1 MPLVWGMSLSEEY
14 LCARNISKRY
24 FRSGRVALSPLSFDL
39 PSGAVMG
46 LVGPNGAGKTTL
58 LRILAG
64 LTHPSSGVVEVCGKD
79 LKREKAEASLH
90 VGFVPE
96 FPSYNPSERLAS
108 ILRFHAGYYG
118 LAGEAARRR
127 SNSLLDFVGLG
138 LQGRLRYKALSQG
151 MQKRFALAAALLGE
165 PKVILLD
172 EILNGL
178 DPGGVALIRRLIRER
193 AKAGCA
199 VLLSSHIL
207 PEVQNLC
214 DVIYILDQG
223 RVLRIVRREEWEGS
237 KILFIRLSLVGDPS
251 EAVQLLR
258 QFGQVEQ
265 TPNEIVI
272 LEPKAGSAEVNEALV
287 KSGIRVRRIS
297 EESRSLEDL
306 YLDALE
312 SEN

>member
-1 MPLVWGMSLSEEY
+1 MSLSEEY
-14 LCARNISKRY
+14 LCARDVSKRY
-24 FRSGRVALSPLSFDL
+24 SRSGRAALSPLSFDL
-39 PSGAVMG
+39 LTGTVMG

-64 LTHPSSGVVEVCGKD
+64 LTHPSTGVVEICGRD
-79 LKREKAEASLH
+79 LKRQKAAASLH

-96 FPSYNPSERLAS
+96 LPAYNPSERLAS

-118 LAGEAARRR
+118 LGGEAARSR
-127 SNSLLDFVGLG
+127 SASLLDFVGLG
-138 LQGRLRYKALSQG
+138 PQGRLRYKALSQG
-151 MQKRFALAAALLGE
+151 MQKRFALAAALLGN

-199 VLLSSHIL
+199 VLLSSHLL

-214 DVIYILDQG
+214 DVIWMLDQG
-223 RVLRIVRREEWEGS
+223 QVLRIIRKEEWEGS
-237 KILFIRLSLVGDPS
+237 KTQFIRISLAGDLSG
-251 EAVQLLR
+251 AVELLG
-258 QFGQVEQ
+258 QFGRVEQ
-265 TPNEIVI
+265 TPRELVI

-287 KSGIRVRRIS
+287 KSGFRVQRIG
-297 EESRSLEDL
+297 EESRSLEDI
-306 YLDALE
+306 YLEALE
-312 SEN
+312 REN